1 MPGMPRLTLPLLLA
15 ACLAGCA
22 SAPVAPSLKLFS
34 DSTLAPSAAQ
44 GMGKVVF
51 VHSYPQWLAGT
62 GEPPVNAVRD
72 LNMKRASGEGELNL
86 FADGKPIGR
95 LRAFEY
101 VQVELPYGEHE
112 IRMARPL
119 VVADWKSSARLKV
132 DQPLTHVLVEVGWTS
147 GSLSVKSE
155 PIPNV
160 ERWHRLYGVRR

>member
-1 MPGMPRLTLPLLLA
+1 MPVLPRLTLPLLLA

-22 SAPVAPSLKLFS
+22 SAPVAPSLKMFN
-34 DSTLAPSAAQ
+34 DSTLTPSTTP
-44 GMGKVVF
+44 GKGKVVF
-51 VHSYPQWLAGT
+51 IHSYPAWLAGS

-72 LNMKRASGEGELNL
+72 LNMKRASGQGELNL
-86 FADGKPIGR
+86 FADGQPIGR

-119 VVADWKSSARLKV
+119 FVADWKSSARLQV
-132 DQPLTHVLVEVGWTS
+132 QQPLTHVLVEVGWSS
-147 GSLSVKSE
+147 GALTVKPE

-160 ERWHRLYGVRR
+160 EQWHRLYGVRR